1 MGKEKCIM
9 GRYYQGDI
17 NGKFWVAVQ
26 SSDDADNFGVAGEF
40 PPADHLHY
48 HFTEDHLSDIE
59 KGISKCKSKLADKKE
74 KLDQFFKDNNGYNN
88 EMIIEYFKRNFDL
101 TVTEDDIN
109 TLLVYYARLALGEQ
123 ILDCVKK
130 NGECSFEAEC

>member
-1 MGKEKCIM
+1 M
-9 GRYYQGDI
+9 
-17 NGKFWVAVQ
+17 
-26 SSDDADNFGVAGEF
+26 
-40 PPADHLHY
+40 
-48 HFTEDHLSDIE
+48 
-59 KGISKCKSKLADKKE
+59 ADKKE

-88 EMIIEYFKRNFDL
+88 EMIIEYFERNFDL

>member
-1 MGKEKCIM
+1 M

-26 SSDDADNFGVAGEF
+26 SSDDADHFGVAGEF

-48 HFTEDHLSDIE
+48 HFTEDNLEDIE
-59 KGISKCKSKLADKKE
+59 KGISRCKSKLGDKKE
-74 KLDQFFKDNNGYNN
+74 KLDQFFKDNSGYNN
-88 EMIIEYFKRNFDL
+88 EMIVEYFKRNFNL
-101 TVTEDDIN
+101 TVTEDEIS
-109 TLLVYYARLALGEQ
+109 TMLVYYARLALGEQ
-123 ILDCVKK
+123 ILNCVKN